1 MSFEK
6 DFPQLVQFFGGY
18 FPDADF
24 EDLTDEEIV
33 SDYLSKHKQH
43 NNYQKIIELIKD
55 IDNLINNIDN
65 YWEEVGDEA
74 NRYFE
79 NSQDS
84 LKWLNMIKTELSK

>member
-1 MSFEK
+1 MSFKNE
-6 DFPQLVQFFGGY
+6 FPELFQFFGDY

-33 SDYLSKHKQH
+33 SDYLSKHEQR

-55 IDNLINNIDN
+55 IDN

-79 NSQDS
+79 NPQDA
-84 LKWLNMIKTELSK
+84 LTWLNRIKAELNK